1 VALAPE
7 FLSTLPWNLRELLG
21 KLTSDSISPQAE
33 AELLA
38 TFRDWKDNGSA

>member
-7 FLSTLPWNLRELLG
+7 FLSTLQWNLRELLG